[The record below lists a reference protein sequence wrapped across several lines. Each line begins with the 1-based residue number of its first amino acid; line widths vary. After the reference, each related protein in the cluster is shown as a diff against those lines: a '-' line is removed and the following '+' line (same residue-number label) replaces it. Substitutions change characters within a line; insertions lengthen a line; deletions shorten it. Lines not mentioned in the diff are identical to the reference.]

1 VVLYDQF
8 VLKGRWVFNIFK
20 IWIKCVLWILDLML
34 FVFQYNENNRKNW
47 NKQLYDSNRRT
58 YTNKLGLRSILIAS
72 SDEVASCPLDLLMKK
87 LSPIYRRYCHIIHG
101 RYPRRA
107 HQWSLFCHVSACN
120 KSRLLRFW
128 ESHVFVSDHGY
139 NERHCRP
146 ISRTFLDTKK
156 PYVYVSQQRSS
167 WRRISQD
174 WIQQVQSFIRIP

>member
-1 VVLYDQF
+1 MWYYMINLYWKEDEF
-8 VLKGRWVFNIFK
+8 LIYLRFELNVFYEYLIWCCSCFNTTK
-20 IWIKCVLWILDLML
+20 IIGKT
-34 FVFQYNENNRKNW
+34 ETNNCTI
-47 NKQLYDSNRRT
+47 QI
-58 YTNKLGLRSILIAS
+58 GELIQISLVYVPYSAS

>member
-1 VVLYDQF
+1 
-8 VLKGRWVFNIFK
+8 
-20 IWIKCVLWILDLML
+20 ML

-139 NERHCRP
+139 NIRRCRP

-156 PYVYVSQQRSS
+156 PYVYASQQRSS